1 MRIPVRDTLG
11 LLKQSAKEFFQ
22 DDCPRLAAALSYYT
36 VFALGPLIALLLL
49 LAGLIWDPQE
59 VQNAIGYQ
67 IRDLMGQQA
76 SHEVLAMVAHK
87 DPTGGRGPLATGIGL
102 ALLVF
107 GATGAFLQL
116 QAALNK
122 AWHVEPDPSQGG
134 IKNFITKRV
143 FSFGL
148 ILGIVFLLI
157 VSLAVTA
164 AVSAVTERLGSGLPE
179 KMMLVLEF
187 VFAFAVVTFLFAAM
201 FKFLPDAKIEW
212 RDVWV
217 GAIGTT
223 ILFVIGKFLI
233 GFYLG
238 RSDPGSSFGSAATL
252 AVILIWI
259 YYASHIVLYGAE
271 FTQAWANKFGSGIR
285 PEEGAAIVAEQ
296 KKRVTG
302 PAAGTVEVSKR
313 SQESGVRGVQVAG
326 ERRKARAPW
335 PLKPD
340 TP

>member
-1 MRIPVRDTLG
+1 MKIRPRDVLE
-11 LLKQSAKEFFQ
+11 LLKRSGKEFFR

-36 VFALGPLIALLLL
+36 VFSLGPLIALLLL
-49 LAGLIWDPQE
+49 LAGVIWDAQE
-59 VQNAIGYQ
+59 VENAIGFQ
-67 IRDLMGQQA
+67 IRDLMGPQA
-76 SHEVLAMVAHK
+76 SREVLAMVAHK
-87 DPTGGRGPLATGIGL
+87 DPTGGRGPMATAVGL
-102 ALLVF
+102 GLLVF

-116 QAALNK
+116 QAALNR
-122 AWHVEPDPSQGG
+122 AWDVEPDPAQGG

-164 AVSAVTERLGSGLPE
+164 AVSALAERFGGGLPE
-179 KMMLVLEF
+179 TLMFVLEF

-201 FKFLPDAKIEW
+201 FKILPDAKIEW

-223 ILFVIGKFLI
+223 ILFIVGKFLI

-238 RSDPGSSFGSAATL
+238 RSDPGSSFGAAGTL

-259 YYASHIVLYGAE
+259 YYASHIVLFGAE

-285 PEEGAAIVAEQ
+285 PEEGASLVVEQ
-296 KKRVTG
+296 KKRVLGAYHRTG
-302 PAAGTVEVSKR
+302 D
-313 SQESGVRGVQVAG
+313 QESGFRDQGVLG
-326 ERRKARAPW
+326 CR
-335 PLKPD
+335 
-340 TP
+340 

>member
-1 MRIPVRDTLG
+1 MKIGPRDVLD
-11 LLKQSAKEFFQ
+11 LLKRSGKEFFG

-36 VFALGPLIALLLL
+36 VFALAPLIVLLLL
-49 LAGLIWDPQE
+49 MAGLLWDPQE
-59 VQNAIGYQ
+59 VQSAIGHQ
-67 IRDLMGQQA
+67 IRDLMGEQA
-76 SHEVLAMVAHK
+76 SREVLTMVAHR
-87 DPTGGRGPLATGIGL
+87 DPTGGRGAMATIIGL
-102 ALLVF
+102 AMLAF

-116 QAALNK
+116 QGALNA
-122 AWHVEPDPSQGG
+122 AWDVEPDPSQGG

-164 AVSAVTERLGSGLPE
+164 AVSAVADRYGAGMNETV
-179 KMMLVLEF
+179 MLVLEF
-187 VFAFAVVTFLFAAM
+187 AFAFVVVTFLFGAM
-201 FKFLPDAKIEW
+201 FKVLPDADVAW

-217 GAIGTT
+217 GAVVTT

-238 RSDPGSSFGSAATL
+238 QSDPGSSFGSAGTL

-259 YYASHIVLYGAE
+259 YYASHIVLFGAE
-271 FTQAWANKFGSGIR
+271 FTQAWATKFGSGIR
-285 PEEGAAIVAEQ
+285 PEAGAAKVVEQ

-302 PAAGTVEVSKR
+302 PAAGTTETT
-313 SQESGVRGVQVAG
+313 SGRPG
-326 ERRKARAPW
+326 
-335 PLKPD
+335 
-340 TP
+340 

>member
-1 MRIPVRDTLG
+1 MKIRARETLG
-11 LLKQSAKEFFQ
+11 LMKQSGKEFFH
-22 DDCPRLAAALSYYT
+22 DDCPALAAALSYYT
-36 VFALGPLIALLLL
+36 VFALGPLIALLFL

-67 IRDLMGQQA
+67 ISDLMGKQA
-76 SHEVLAMVAHK
+76 SDEVLTMVAHR
-87 DPTGGRGPLATGIGL
+87 DPTGGQGPMATVIGL
-102 ALLVF
+102 ALLIF

-116 QAALNK
+116 QSALNK

-134 IKNFITKRV
+134 IKNFISKRV

-164 AVSAVTERLGSGLPE
+164 AVSALTERFGSGLPE
-179 KMMLVLEF
+179 KLMLVLEF
-187 VFAFAVVTFLFAAM
+187 VFAFVVVTFLFAAM
-201 FKFLPDAKIEW
+201 FKFLPDAKVEW

-238 RSDPGSSFGSAATL
+238 KSDPGSSFGAAGTL

-285 PEEGAAIVAEQ
+285 PEAGAAKVVDQ
-296 KKRVTG
+296 KKIVTG
-302 PAAGTVEVSKR
+302 PAAVTT
-313 SQESGVRGVQVAG
+313 
-326 ERRKARAPW
+326 
-335 PLKPD
+335 KPSSD
-340 TP
+340 RPA